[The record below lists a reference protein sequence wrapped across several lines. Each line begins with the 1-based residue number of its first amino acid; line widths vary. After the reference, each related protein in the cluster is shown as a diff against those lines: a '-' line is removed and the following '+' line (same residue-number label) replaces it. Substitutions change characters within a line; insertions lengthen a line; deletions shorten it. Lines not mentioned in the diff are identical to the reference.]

1 MTNKY
6 ILATVMLLAAGYV
19 SAQNKLSPT
28 AITLLEEYKEAPAS
42 RGEAPEVCAI
52 VSLNSPDDLA
62 EFETLGLEIEDDKDG
77 ILLVHI
83 PMDRVEEVAAMKCVK
98 SISFGQLARPMMDKA
113 RVTSRVDALH
123 AGEGLSKAYTGKGVI
138 TGLYDTGIDPTHV
151 NFIDANEESRVLYAM
166 MVSGG
171 RATPMVET
179 DDRTQTHGTHVLGIM
194 AGGYKGEA
202 KWAGKTDANPYYGV
216 ATESDIIATGGTL
229 KEENILAGVKYIVD
243 QAKALGQPAVVN
255 LSIGWTYGPHDGTTD
270 FSRKLDTYGEDAIIV
285 LAAGNDGTTK
295 MGVGKDFT
303 ASDNKLTTSIW
314 PIDRSTDKR
323 ASKVSNYSGSI
334 CFYASDNTPFKLRIF
349 VYDKNNGETLS
360 EYVLDKS
367 TGGRKAY
374 VGNRPKNTMHA
385 FTPLQDFDLACG
397 DNAYLQVSSNVYP
410 NSNCYG
416 VEITH
421 TNFDLEGLFNNFVL
435 GIEIEGHDGQA
446 VRGYANAT
454 GPVSSGELA
463 YASEFYD
470 FSIDGWSTGSSNGTI
485 NDMAC
490 GKNVIAIGSY
500 NSRNTFPTISSTR
513 GPNFGSAYTPGDIS
527 SFSSFGTLSD
537 GRNLPEI
544 CAPGAFIVSSYSRF
558 YIASRNIS
566 DSSND
571 LCAKTTGSDYF
582 DHYWGRMQGT
592 SMAAPYAAGVFA
604 LWLEAN
610 PNLDVNAIRDIA
622 QKTAIKDS
630 YTSRGDAVKWGAG
643 KLDAY
648 EGLKMALS
656 YQSSVDDVLAEK
668 AIIYNEVAKG
678 VYDIFAQGASTVSAS
693 LYALNGT
700 QAAAATAV
708 GENVTLNAH
717 GLTAGVY
724 ILRINAD
731 GNTETHKVV
740 VK

>member
-28 AITLLEEYKEAPAS
+28 AITLLEEYNEAPAS

-52 VSLNSPDDLA
+52 VSLHSPDDLA

-113 RVTSRVDALH
+113 RVTSKVSAVQ
-123 AGEGLSKAYTGKGVI
+123 AGEGLSKAYTGAGVV
-138 TGLYDTGIDPTHV
+138 TGLYDTGIDTDHI
-151 NFIDANEESRVLYAM
+151 NFTDASGETRIIAAARVQNGRPS
-166 MVSGG
+166 SGG
-171 RATPMVET
+171 FTT
-179 DDRTQTHGTHVLGIM
+179 DNKNETHGTHVLGIM
-194 AGGYKGEA
+194 AGSYNGNGDY
-202 KWAGKTDANPYYGV
+202 AGTNGNVPYYGV
-216 ATESDIIATGGTL
+216 ATGSDIVATAGEL
-229 KEENILAGVKYIVD
+229 YDANILRGVQYCIDEANEVGKPV
-243 QAKALGQPAVVN
+243 VVN
-255 LSIGWTYGPHDGTTD
+255 LSIGSTVGPHDGTSD
-270 FSRKLDTYGEDAIIV
+270 FCQKLDKHGENAIIV
-285 LAAGNDGTTK
+285 VAAGNEGAIK
-295 MGVGKDFT
+295 MGVGKTFT
-303 ASDNKLTTSIW
+303 STDKTLTTSVY
-314 PIDRSTDKR
+314 PIDARTGNKINNI
-323 ASKVSNYSGSI
+323 SKWSGNAQ
-334 CFYASDNTPFKLRIF
+334 FYASDDRPFKFHIAVMDL
-349 VYDKNNGETLS
+349 DKPS
-360 EYVLDKS
+360 DPQVIDEYVVEASTAGKS
-367 TGGRKAY
+367 TYVGGRPNNLVSY
-374 VGNRPKNTMHA
+374 Q
-385 FTPLQDFDLACG
+385 PLQDFDYACSS
-397 DNAYLQVSSNVYP
+397 DSYMQVFTNVNTASNSYYANV
-410 NSNCYG
+410 
-416 VEITH
+416 
-421 TNFDLEGLFNNFVL
+421 NFNLSMARENDGCVVAF
-435 GIEIEGHDGQA
+435 IIEGNEGQT
-446 VRGYANAT
+446 VRGYVN
-454 GPVSSGELA
+454 SSGSSTTT
-463 YASEFYD
+463 YTGQ
-470 FSIDGWSTGSSNGTI
+470 FSNRGVSLWADGDTNGTI

-490 GKNVIAIGSY
+490 GDNVIVVGSY
-500 NSRNTFPTISSTR
+500 NSRNRWPSITSSRET
-513 GPNFGSAYTPGDIS
+513 GFAGYTVGDVS
-527 SFSSFGTLSD
+527 DFSSYGTLAD
-537 GRNLPEI
+537 GRNLPHI
-544 CAPGAFIVSSYSRF
+544 CAPGAFVVSSF
-558 YIASRNIS
+558 
-566 DSSND
+566 SSYYVESQNPSSTD
-571 LCAKTTGSDYF
+571 LVAKVYDDALGI

-668 AIIYNEVAKG
+668 VIIYNEVAKG